1 MAYLTMLPSVECKLS
16 VEIEDIDVA
25 LWEMSNKI
33 LLTQSNLLDF

>member
-1 MAYLTMLPSVECKLS
+1 MAYLTMLPSVEGKLS

-33 LLTQSNLLDF
+33 LLTQSNLLDL